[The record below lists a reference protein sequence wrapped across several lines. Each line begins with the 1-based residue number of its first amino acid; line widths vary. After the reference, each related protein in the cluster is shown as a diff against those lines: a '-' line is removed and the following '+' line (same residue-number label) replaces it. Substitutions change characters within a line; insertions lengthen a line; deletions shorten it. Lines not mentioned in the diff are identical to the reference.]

1 MASEKSSLEIDADF
15 NLLELRLEQRP
26 LLGWAA
32 LIHVLNLGTF
42 IPGVWSGATWVMVFT
57 VPFFIFAAAFF
68 VMGLAW
74 TRPATFRVQAT
85 QLVVKAWTGRLAR
98 PREYRLPLDGLSLA
112 HEKSGAVNKRA
123 IYRLLLTPEHGETI
137 HVGALACTE
146 ADLDRLT
153 AEVAAVGDH
162 ARNMTGLGTA
172 EVPAALHS
180 LRHEAHPDD
189 R

>member
-1 MASEKSSLEIDADF
+1 M
-15 NLLELRLEQRP
+15 
-26 LLGWAA
+26 
-32 LIHVLNLGTF
+32 
-42 IPGVWSGATWVMVFT
+42 
-57 VPFFIFAAAFF
+57 
-68 VMGLAW
+68 
-74 TRPATFRVQAT
+74 
-85 QLVVKAWTGRLAR
+85 
-98 PREYRLPLDGLSLA
+98 
-112 HEKSGAVNKRA
+112 NKRA

-172 EVPAALHS
+172 EVPAALLS